1 MVTAARRWAAA
12 AVVPAALAVA
22 APAYAAPAATESVV
36 VARGLENVRGVIVDR
51 HGTLYVAEAGR
62 GGAGPCIPANF
73 GPELCF
79 GSTGAVTEV
88 RRGVQRRIVTG
99 LPSLRGRAAE
109 GEPASSY
116 GPHDVALNRDGS
128 LLVALG
134 YATDPAHRPQLGT
147 AGAALGTVIKVGR
160 GGSWSVV
167 ADLAAHEQAN
177 NPDGQGLESQP
188 FGLATDNCGGFAVA
202 DAAANAAV
210 RFDAREGLSTL
221 AALPTTRHEAP
232 PEWGLPP
239 GTTVPVQPVPV
250 AITRGP
256 DGAFYVGELT
266 GAFFPEGAAKVW
278 RVVPG
283 QPATV
288 YASGFT
294 TIIDVT
300 FDARGRLVVLE
311 MAKHGLDS
319 EDLTGALIR
328 VEPDG
333 RHTELASAGLV
344 APTSVAAGPGGVF
357 YVANQ
362 GLSETGGEVVRLRP
376 RL

>member
-1 MVTAARRWAAA
+1 MVTAARRWTAAA
-12 AVVPAALAVA
+12 ILPAVLLVA
-22 APAYAAPAATESVV
+22 APAYAAPPPAELSV
-36 VARGLENVRGVIVDR
+36 VARGLTNVRGVIVDR

-62 GGAGPCIPANF
+62 GGAGPCIPTSF
-73 GPELCF
+73 GPVLCF
-79 GSTGAVTEV
+79 GTTGAVTEV
-88 RRGVQRRIVTG
+88 RRGVQRRVLSG
-99 LPSLRGRAAE
+99 LPSLRGQAAE

-116 GPHDVALNRDGS
+116 GPHDVALNANGE

-134 YATDPAHRPQLGT
+134 YGTDPVYRPQLGA
-147 AGAALGTVIKVGR
+147 AGAALGTVIKAGPHR
-160 GGSWSVV
+160 RWSVV
-167 ADLAAHEQAN
+167 ADLAAHEQAQ
-177 NPDGQGLESQP
+177 NPDGQQLESQP
-188 FGLATDNCGGFAVA
+188 YGLAADGCGFAVA
-202 DAAANAAV
+202 DAAANDAV
-210 RFDAREGLSTL
+210 RVDERGHLSTL
-221 AALPTTRHEAP
+221 AALPSRPYEAP

-239 GTTVPVQPVPV
+239 GTTVPVQAVPV

-266 GAFFPEGAAKVW
+266 GSFFPEGAARVW

-288 YASGFT
+288 HATGFT

-300 FDARGRLVVLE
+300 FDRRGRLVVLE
-311 MAKHGLDS
+311 MTKRGLDS
-319 EDLTGALIR
+319 GDLTGALTR

-333 RHTELASAGLV
+333 RHTELAGAGLV
-344 APTSVAAGPGGVF
+344 APTSVAVGPGGEF

-376 RL
+376 RP